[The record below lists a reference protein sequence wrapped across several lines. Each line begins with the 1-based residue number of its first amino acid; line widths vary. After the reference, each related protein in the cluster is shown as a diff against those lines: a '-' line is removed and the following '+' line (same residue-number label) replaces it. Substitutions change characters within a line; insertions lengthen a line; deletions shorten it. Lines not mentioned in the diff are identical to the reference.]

1 MAETKTPQKKKD
13 FKSAVVEILERLE
26 TEGIGGVW
34 VRFTELPHMS
44 VYESVVGY
52 TALYWRDGVR
62 VVVELDDN
70 LTPKRVRVEYED

>member
-1 MAETKTPQKKKD
+1 MNMSKD
-13 FKSAVVEILERLE
+13 MRAVALDILERLE